1 MSVYLSTNFA
11 PVAEEVTAFDLP
23 VIGDLPKDLNGR
35 YLRNGPNP
43 ITAPDPLTHH
53 WFLGDGMVHGIRLR
67 DGKAEWY
74 RNRYVGSDNVAEAFG
89 RPITGPD
96 WNGTPTGANTNVGGF
111 AGTTWAMVE
120 GGGAPVELTYEL
132 DTPVRSPPTRR
143 STRRPARCTPWS
155 TRRRS
160 GLTTRNTSSSAPMVG
175 SATRSTFPWV
185 CRCCTTCR

>member
-23 VIGDLPKDLNGR
+23 VIGELPKDLNGR

-43 ITAPDPLTHH
+43 ITEPNPLTHH

-74 RNRYVGSDNVAEAFG
+74 RNRYVGSDNVAAAFG
-89 RPITGPD
+89 RSISGPD

-111 AGTTWAMVE
+111 AGITWAKAAE
-120 GGGAPVELTYEL
+120 HPL
-132 DTPVRSPPTRR
+132 
-143 STRRPARCTPWS
+143 
-155 TRRRS
+155 
-160 GLTTRNTSSSAPMVG
+160 N
-175 SATRSTFPWV
+175 
-185 CRCCTTCR
+185 